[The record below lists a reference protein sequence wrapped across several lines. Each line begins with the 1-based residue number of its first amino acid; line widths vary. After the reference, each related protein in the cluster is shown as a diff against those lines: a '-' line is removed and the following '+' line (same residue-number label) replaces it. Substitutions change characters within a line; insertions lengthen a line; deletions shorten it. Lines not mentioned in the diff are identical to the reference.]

1 MTAAFYFAY
10 GSNLA
15 SARLR
20 ERVPSAVVR
29 GVARAPGFALRVDKR
44 GADGSA
50 KANLHPAIDPGAEV
64 WGAVYAI
71 DAAEWPRLDRFEQ
84 GYARIEIEVWLD
96 DACFLASTYRS
107 DRLTVDPVPLDWYK
121 RLMVDGARE
130 HGLPEAWCARLAALP
145 SRATARRLRTSR

>member
-1 MTAAFYFAY
+1 MTHLYFAY

-29 GVARAPGFALRVDKR
+29 GVARAPGFALRIDKL

-50 KANLHPAIDPGAEV
+50 KANLHPAPDPSAEI

-71 DAAEWPRLDRFEQ
+71 DAVDWPGLDACET
-84 GYARIEIEVWLD
+84 GYARIEIDVWLG
-96 DACFLASTYRS
+96 DARTLVQTYS
-107 DRLTVDPVPLDWYK
+107 SERLTSDPVPLDWYK

-130 HGLPEAWCARLAALP
+130 HGLPDAWCALLSALP
-145 SRATARRLRTSR
+145 SRDVPR

>member
-1 MTAAFYFAY
+1 MTDLYFAY

-29 GVARAPGFALRVDKR
+29 GVARAPGFALRIDKL

-50 KANLHPAIDPGAEV
+50 KANLHPAPDPALVV

-71 DAAEWPRLDRFEQ
+71 DLAHWSDLDACEG
-84 GYARIEIEVWLD
+84 GYARIEIDVWLGH
-96 DACFLASTYRS
+96 AQTRVQTYQS
-107 DRLTVDPVPLDWYK
+107 DRLTSEHVPFDWYK
-121 RLMVDGARE
+121 RLMVEGARE
-130 HGLPEAWCARLAALP
+130 HGLPDAWCARLAALS
-145 SRATARRLRTSR
+145 SRSAER